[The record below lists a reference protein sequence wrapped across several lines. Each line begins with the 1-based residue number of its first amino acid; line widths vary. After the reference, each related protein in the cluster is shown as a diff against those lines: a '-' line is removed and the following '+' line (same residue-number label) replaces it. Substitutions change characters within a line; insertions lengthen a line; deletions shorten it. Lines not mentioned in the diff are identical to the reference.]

1 MSNVIDQI
9 VKGALSIFLISL
21 SLLIASMM
29 ITDAEKKEYAYVNF
43 DGGYSALG
51 YIAGIQYVMDVS
63 MKNDEGQVFAS
74 GKEEVLEVLRGVGEG
89 TPINEGVFLEFDNSY
104 LYSGS
109 VQTFTMKINSDKT
122 YSDGTVMPQ
131 SWISNVIET
140 ERLEKDGYKQ
150 KALSYVFFESA
161 PGGENP
167 LAFLKNL
174 FN

>member
-1 MSNVIDQI
+1 MSNLIDQI

-29 ITDAEKKEYAYVNF
+29 ITDAEKKDYAYINF

-51 YIAGIQYVMDVS
+51 YISGIHYVMNVS
-63 MKNDEGQVFAS
+63 MKDDEGKVFAS

-104 LYSGS
+104 IFSGS
-109 VQTFTMKINSDKT
+109 VQPFTLGINSDKT
-122 YSDGTVMPQ
+122 YSDGTALAQ
-131 SWISNVIET
+131 SWISNVVET
-140 ERLEKDGYKQ
+140 ERLEKDDYKQ
-150 KALSYVFFESA
+150 KALSHVYFESA

-167 LAFLKNL
+167 LAFIKNL